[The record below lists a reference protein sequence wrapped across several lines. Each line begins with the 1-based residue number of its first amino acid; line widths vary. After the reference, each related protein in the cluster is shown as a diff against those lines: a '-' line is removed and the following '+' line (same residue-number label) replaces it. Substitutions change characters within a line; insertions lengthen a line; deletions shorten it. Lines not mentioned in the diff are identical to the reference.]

1 MFTPLIIQGKKII
14 IMNKKQYMPPEIQ
27 IVVLQQQNIIC
38 GSPLNGVQTSGLNSL
53 DDLSLDEE
61 PKSGW
66 GR

>member
-1 MFTPLIIQGKKII
+1 
-14 IMNKKQYMPPEIQ
+14 MNKKQYMPPEIQ

-38 GSPLNGVQTSGLNSL
+38 GSPLDDVETNGL
-53 DDLSLDEE
+53 DLSLDEE